1 MTPGGVYL
9 QRSRP
14 WPKPLRLG
22 ENGRVLGVHLQQLDV
37 DWSSRSSVQH
47 AEQWLLSAKSAG
59 HQSYN
64 ITAFSAKSYNLQLT
78 AM

>member
-22 ENGRVLGVHLQQLDV
+22 ENGRVLGVHLRQLDV
-37 DWSSRSSVQH
+37 DWSSRSSVQY
-47 AEQWLLSAKSAG
+47 AEQWLLSAEPAG
-59 HQSYN
+59 HCDL
-64 ITAFSAKSYNLQLT
+64 FKCHHE
-78 AM
+78 